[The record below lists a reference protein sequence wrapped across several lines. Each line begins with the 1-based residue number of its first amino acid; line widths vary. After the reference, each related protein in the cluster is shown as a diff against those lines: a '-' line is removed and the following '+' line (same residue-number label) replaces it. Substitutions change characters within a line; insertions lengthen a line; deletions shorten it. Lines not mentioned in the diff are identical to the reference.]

1 MRVFRKDYLGTLV
14 SLLVFLAGIAMLM
27 FVFKTALDLFSIP
40 PERAVGI
47 KQTEPFTA
55 ETAGRSGMQLVWR
68 IVLMLIMSIIASIIA
83 NRGIRLYSEA
93 KHGEAKHAEASKATK
108 DE

>member
-40 PERAVGI
+40 PENAVGI
-47 KQTEPFTA
+47 KKTEPFTA

-93 KHGEAKHAEASKATK
+93 KHGEAKHAEASKPTK